1 MAINSRE
8 KGRRGEQDVVKM
20 FRSVWGGHWSRR
32 GIGVAGDVILTP
44 PDFPFSI
51 EVKNEADTT
60 LNHCFMDRPSTLIKH
75 YAQAAKQSGDRIPL
89 LVFKCDRKWYCAIG
103 EQLPSFLAVDR
114 YLTCHWADDRMFVLL
129 LDDLLNAIER

>member
-8 KGRRGEQDVVKM
+8 KGRRGEKDVVKM

-32 GIGVAGDVILTP
+32 GIGVAGDDILTP

-75 YAQAAKQSGDRIPL
+75 FAQAEKQAGSKIPL
-89 LVFKCDRKWYCAIG
+89 LVFKCDRKWYCAMG
-103 EQLPSFLAVDR
+103 DTLPTFLDVYR
-114 YLTCHWADDRMFVLL
+114 FLTCHWADRKMLVLL